1 MKSLIRRGGDRSAP
15 TYLIEIFAIS
25 AAALLLEIAYTR
37 VISFKLYYYYTYLVI
52 GLALLGLGSG
62 AVIVAVSRRL
72 DRIETRPLLARCS
85 IGAAVGVVVGYV
97 AVAVTPLDTIEMWT
111 GGRGTQLVA
120 MGQLLIIALGLYVSF
135 LPVGMCVSALFARR
149 PKEINR
155 LYFSDLA
162 GAALACLVV
171 VPLIA
176 TIGPVSIIAL
186 AGIMLLG
193 IGLHLADMAWRSN
206 AGRIVGIGAG
216 VVAIG
221 LAVVV
226 AQPELAPDIRTEQSK
241 GVRRSSDMD
250 SSEWSALFRVDA
262 QELPG
267 LTVLY
272 HDGTWGSAIWPWD
285 GDPAS
290 LTRFDDDVRSVPFA
304 ALGSPPE
311 RMLIIGAAGGHEIEA
326 AIHFGAKQIDAVEL
340 NPATADLLRGT
351 YADYT
356 SNLTERPEV
365 NYVVGDGRSYLARS
379 GDEYDLIWFVAPDS
393 YAASNAASSGAFVLS
408 ESYLYT
414 REMIEESLAHLST
427 DGLVVMQFGEVDFE
441 NRPNRTARLAATARD
456 AYESS
461 GTGEVDERVAVLTTA
476 EPPVFDYPSY
486 NFSTTIMKSS
496 PFTGDELDRIEA
508 QLGVVEGGTARYLPG
523 RAGDPGSPVNEILTL
538 PDEEVDQYISEYPY
552 DIRAISDNRP
562 FFWHFTPFSD
572 AVGALDDSAT
582 AFDLEVGIGER
593 VLVVL
598 LALSVLLAAV
608 FLLLPFV
615 LVRDTWKRLPH
626 KANTAPIFAIL
637 GLAFIAF
644 EITLIQRFSLVLG
657 YPTYSLTVTLMA
669 ILLSTGVGSLV
680 SERWHHVPRRMLTAL
695 AVAIVALG
703 LFYGFVAPSLED
715 ALLSWPLLLK
725 CVVVALL
732 CAPLGFCL
740 GMFMP
745 LSISL
750 VARDESHSREYVAW
764 GWAINGFFSVI
775 GSTLTT
781 MVSMTYGF
789 RAVMTGSVL
798 LYLAVIAL
806 LARLSTKVAVADT
819 A

>member
-1 MKSLIRRGGDRSAP
+1 MRSLFQRRGDQSVP
-15 TYLIEIFAIS
+15 TYLLEIFVIS

-37 VISFKLYYYYTYLVI
+37 IISFKLYYYYTYLVI

-62 AVIVAVSRRL
+62 AVVVAVSRRL
-72 DRIETRPLLARCS
+72 DGLGTRSLLARCA
-85 IGAAVGVVVGYV
+85 IGSAAGVVVGYI

-111 GGRGTQLVA
+111 GSRTTQLVA
-120 MGQLLIIALGLYVSF
+120 MGELLVIALGLYISF
-135 LPVGMCVSALFARR
+135 LPIGMCVSALFARR
-149 PKEINR
+149 PDDINR
-155 LYFSDLA
+155 LYFSDLV
-162 GAALACLVV
+162 GAAMACLVV

-176 TIGPVSIIAL
+176 TVGPVSIIAL
-186 AGIMLLG
+186 AGIMLLA
-193 IGLHLADMAWRSN
+193 IGLHLAEIEWRSN
-206 AGRIVGIGAG
+206 LGRALAIGAAG
-216 VVAIG
+216 LAVM

-226 AQPELAPDIRTEQSK
+226 IRPGAAPDIRTEESK
-241 GVRRSSDMD
+241 GVRPGSNLSA
-250 SSEWSALFRVDA
+250 SEWSALFRVDA
-262 QELPG
+262 QELPD
-267 LTVLY
+267 LTILY

-290 LTRFDDDVRSVPFA
+290 LTKFDDDVRSVPFA
-304 ALGSPPE
+304 ALGTPPE

-340 NPATADLLRGT
+340 NPATANLLRGK

-356 SNLTERPEV
+356 SNLTEYPGV
-365 NYVVGDGRSYLARS
+365 NYVVGDGRSYLAKS
-379 GDEYDLIWFVAPDS
+379 NSDYDLIWFVAPDS

-414 REMIEESLAHLST
+414 REMIEESLGHVT
-427 DGLVVMQFGEVDFE
+427 NDGMVVMQFGEVDYE
-441 NRPNRTARLAATARD
+441 ARPNRTARLAATARS

-461 GTGEVDERVAVLTTA
+461 DFGDVTKNLAIVTTA
-476 EPPVFDYPSY
+476 EPAIFDFAPY
-486 NFSTTIMKSS
+486 NFSTTIMKAS
-496 PFTGDELDRIEA
+496 PFTDGEVDRIEA
-508 QLGVVEGGTARYLPG
+508 QLSIVPGGTARYLPG
-523 RAGDPGSPVNEILTL
+523 RTEEVDSPVNNILTL
-538 PDEEVDQYISEYPY
+538 PSAEADDYIAAYPY
-552 DIRAISDNRP
+552 DVRAISDDRP

-572 AVGALDDSAT
+572 VVRHLADPVSN
-582 AFDLEVGIGER
+582 FDIEVGIGER

-598 LALSVLLAAV
+598 LGLSILLAAV

-615 LVRDTWKRLPH
+615 LVRDTWRQLPY

-680 SERWHHVPRRMLTAL
+680 SARWHHTPRRMLGAL
-695 AVAIVALG
+695 AIAIVGLG
-703 LFYGFVAPSLED
+703 LFYGFIAPSLED
-715 ALLSWPLLLK
+715 ALLSWPLLAK
-725 CVVVALL
+725 AAVVALI

-745 LSISL
+745 LTISL
-750 VARDESHSREYVAW
+750 VARDSAHSREYVAW

-781 MVSMTYGF
+781 MVSMTVGF
-789 RAVMTGSVL
+789 RAVLFGAVV
-798 LYLAVIAL
+798 LYLVVIAL
-806 LARLSTKVAVADT
+806 LTRLSTRVVSAGA
-819 A
+819 